1 MSSDLMIDIETL
13 GTSDDTI
20 VLSVG
25 VAMFNWERPD
35 DPVKPVTEFG
45 IDVKEQ
51 EKMGRTLSIDTLMWW
66 MQQSD
71 KARRIFD
78 ESQHRLSCMEA
89 VVQIV
94 NAVSLADGVWANGPD
109 FDCRILGHLT
119 KQILP
124 QSKWPFWK
132 NRCVRTMKGLYP
144 EASSIKFVGTAHNAL
159 ADAVHQAEQMRS
171 VSRYLKGL

>member
-13 GTSDDTI
+13 GTEDNTI

-25 VAMFNWERPD
+25 LALFNWERPD

-45 IDVKEQ
+45 IDVREQ
-51 EKMGRTLSIDTLMWW
+51 EKLGRTISVDTLMWW

-71 KARRIFD
+71 KAREVFD
-78 ESQHRLSCMEA
+78 ERQRRLPCMEA

-94 NAVSLADGVWANGPD
+94 NAISIADSVWANGPD

-124 QSKWPFWK
+124 HSRWPFWK
-132 NRCVRTMKGLYP
+132 HRCVRTMKSLFP
-144 EASSIKFVGTAHNAL
+144 EAANLQYKRVAHNAL
-159 ADAVHQAEQMRS
+159 DDAVYQAEQMRAIA
-171 VSRYLKGL
+171 RYVQGL